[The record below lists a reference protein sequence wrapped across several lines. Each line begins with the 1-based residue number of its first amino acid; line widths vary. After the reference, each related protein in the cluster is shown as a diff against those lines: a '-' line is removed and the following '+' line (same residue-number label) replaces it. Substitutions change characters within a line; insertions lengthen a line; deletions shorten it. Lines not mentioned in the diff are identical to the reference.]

1 MNSKIP
7 THGKDKTL
15 MIKTFKINEEI
26 IFYSNEI
33 EKKNFKRIQKE
44 IFQKLDQIPY
54 PGNENR
60 NLEQFKYEK
69 ESKITGST
77 KLFGTTTENHI
88 EAVKNQIDEIRKQIE
103 ENNR

>member
-1 MNSKIP
+1 MNCKIL
-7 THGKDKTL
+7 THDKEKTL
-15 MIKTFKINEEI
+15 MTKTFKINEEI
-26 IFYSNEI
+26 DFYNNKI
-33 EKKNFKRIQKE
+33 EQENFKRIEKE